1 MNWYKDIFEDIGED
15 FEIIFAGQMPRTG
28 AQVEFAIQALRLTPG
43 ARVLDI
49 ACGVGRHSIELA
61 RRGYQVTGLDLS
73 PTLLHIA
80 AERAQRAGVQ
90 VNWVHADMREIP
102 FTQEFDAAF
111 NIFSSWG
118 YLESEDE
125 DQKVLAAVARA
136 LKPGGAFLLETA
148 HRDWLIRHFQPHIW
162 NEGIGVLV
170 LEDRMLDLL
179 GGRLLSTWTALYDDG
194 RRRQWQMSIRQYTA
208 AELRRMLE
216 NAGFTV
222 SQSFGGYDGAP
233 LTLDSSRLILVAEL
247 AG

>member
-1 MNWYKDIFEDIGED
+1 MNWYATIFEDIGED

-28 AQVEFAIQALRLTPG
+28 AQVEFAIQALRLAPG

-61 RRGYQVTGLDLS
+61 RRGYHVTGLDLS
-73 PTLLHIA
+73 PTLLKIA
-80 AERAQRAGVQ
+80 AERAERAGVE
-90 VNWVHADMREIP
+90 VNWVRADMREIP

-125 DQKVLAAVARA
+125 DQKVLTAVARA
-136 LKPGGAFLLETA
+136 LKPGGVFLLETA
-148 HRDWLIRHFQPHIW
+148 HRDWMIRHFQSHAW
-162 NEGIGVLV
+162 SEGVGVLV
-170 LEDRMLDLL
+170 LEDRVLDLL
-179 GGRLLSTWTALYDDG
+179 SGRLLSTWTAIYNDG
-194 RRRQWQMSIRQYTA
+194 RRRQWQVNTRHYTA

-216 NAGFTV
+216 SAGFTI

-233 LTLDSSRLILVAEL
+233 LTLESPRLILVASL
-247 AG
+247 PG

>member
-1 MNWYKDIFEDIGED
+1 MNWYATIFEDIGED

-28 AQVEFAIQALRLTPG
+28 AQVEFAIQALRLAPG

-61 RRGYQVTGLDLS
+61 RRGYHVTGLDLS
-73 PTLLHIA
+73 PTLLKIA
-80 AERAQRAGVQ
+80 AERAERAGVE
-90 VNWVHADMREIP
+90 VNWVRADMREIP

-125 DQKVLAAVARA
+125 DQKVLTAVARA

-148 HRDWLIRHFQPHIW
+148 HRDWMIRHFQSHAW
-162 NEGIGVLV
+162 SEGVGVLV
-170 LEDRMLDLL
+170 LEDRVLDLL
-179 GGRLLSTWTALYDDG
+179 SGRLLSTWTAIYNDG
-194 RRRQWQMSIRQYTA
+194 RRRQWQVNTRHYTA

-216 NAGFTV
+216 SAGFTI

-233 LTLDSSRLILVAEL
+233 LTLESPRLILVASL
-247 AG
+247 PG